1 MTHVIPTEET
11 PAKLTLNQ
19 RLEAARRQLA
29 AGHNKGMSLVEV
41 LIVLTIMASIAGVV
55 GVFAL
60 GALEESQIKE
70 AKIETGNLSS
80 MVEQYML
87 KGTPP
92 KLPDTL
98 EQLQEG
104 RNPITKKVPQDP
116 WGNDYIYRRLGK
128 RQFEVFSKGPDGEA
142 HTYDDI
148 HPEE

>member
-1 MTHVIPTEET
+1 MTHTITPEET
-11 PAKLTLNQ
+11 PQKLTLAE

-70 AKIETGNLSS
+70 ANIEVGNLSS

-87 KGTPP
+87 KGSPP
-92 KLPDTL
+92 KLPETL
-98 EQLQEG
+98 DQLAEG

-116 WGNDYIYRRLGK
+116 WGNDYVYRKTGSRD
-128 RQFEVFSKGPDGEA
+128 FELFSVGPDGQEG
-142 HTYDDI
+142 TEDDVR
-148 HPEE
+148 PDE